1 MVTPRCTHEL
11 GLARGELKNN
21 SIDEQQPSHG
31 ATAAH
36 EEDCSIQGDTG
47 LFSHEQI
54 GRGSGL
60 GMLHVVEVG
69 SGWPQ
74 ARRWGDEQM
83 RTSTIRM
90 GRSSCLATLDDAP
103 GSDWCGLWLGCARGS
118 TSTSLVVEIGGASN
132 RRGRM
137 REVSGREKRERESR
151 EKKGERKRLWVF
163 FSLGFSGFLTRI
175 YTLPKFLERK
185 FIFVYF

>member
-11 GLARGELKNN
+11 GSARGELKND

-54 GRGSGL
+54 GRGLGL
-60 GMLHVVEVG
+60 GMLHVVEAG

-74 ARRWGDEQM
+74 ARRCGDEQM
-83 RTSTIRM
+83 RTSAIRT

-103 GSDWCGLWLGCARGS
+103 GSDWYGLWLGCARGS

-132 RRGRM
+132 WRGRM
-137 REVSGREKRERESR
+137 REVSGREKRKEKVGKRKERE
-151 EKKGERKRLWVF
+151 KGYGFF

-185 FIFVYF
+185 FIFAYF